1 MFFISIPATHIFR
14 EESRSKLPKC
24 DEEVFTRFL
33 IAARPINSER
43 RPRERP
49 GHPRR
54 SHNLTHFLFSS
65 MSSLLCTICQLFF
78 ISELPPPRRPA
89 GGNPAVGETLFG
101 EKLEAGSSVV
111 EPPQTQEVTSLEE
124 KSGSFAKA
132 RDTPWSREYVT
143 LDVRWQEIILLQGSK
158 PT

>member
-1 MFFISIPATHIFR
+1 MTFSVFLSQYQPHTYIQR
-14 EESRSKLPKC
+14 RESRSKLPKC

-65 MSSLLCTICQLFF
+65 LLHNLPTFLYFRIT
-78 ISELPPPRRPA
+78 SPPPAGWRQSCCGRDIVWGEIGGGLVSGRATTDARSNSVILWKKNPEALQRQETRP
-89 GGNPAVGETLFG
+89 GRVNM
-101 EKLEAGSSVV
+101 
-111 EPPQTQEVTSLEE
+111 
-124 KSGSFAKA
+124 
-132 RDTPWSREYVT
+132 
-143 LDVRWQEIILLQGSK
+143 
-158 PT
+158 

>member
-1 MFFISIPATHIFR
+1 MTFSVFYLDTGHTYIQR
-14 EESRSKLPKC
+14 RESRSKLPKC

-78 ISELPPPRRPA
+78 ISELPLPPPA
-89 GGNPAVGETLFG
+89 GWRQSCCGRDIVWGEIGGGLVSGRATTDARSKKNPEALQRQETRPG
-101 EKLEAGSSVV
+101 RVNM
-111 EPPQTQEVTSLEE
+111 
-124 KSGSFAKA
+124 
-132 RDTPWSREYVT
+132 
-143 LDVRWQEIILLQGSK
+143 
-158 PT
+158 

>member
-1 MFFISIPATHIFR
+1 MTFGVFFSRYSHTYIQR
-14 EESRSKLPKC
+14 RESRSKLPKC

-65 MSSLLCTICQLFF
+65 MSSSQFANFSLFQNYL
-78 ISELPPPRRPA
+78 SPPPAGWRQSCCGRDIVWGEIGGGLVSGRATTDARSNSVILWKKNPEALQRQETRP
-89 GGNPAVGETLFG
+89 GRVNM
-101 EKLEAGSSVV
+101 
-111 EPPQTQEVTSLEE
+111 
-124 KSGSFAKA
+124 
-132 RDTPWSREYVT
+132 
-143 LDVRWQEIILLQGSK
+143 
-158 PT
+158 

>member
-1 MFFISIPATHIFR
+1 MTFTVFYLNTGHTYIHR
-14 EESRSKLPKC
+14 RESRSKLPKC

-65 MSSLLCTICQLFF
+65 MSSLLLCTICQLFF
-78 ISELPPPRRPA
+78 ISELPLPRRPA
-89 GGNPAVGETLFG
+89 RGNPAVGETLFG

-111 EPPQTQEVTSLEE
+111 EPPQTQEV
-124 KSGSFAKA
+124 
-132 RDTPWSREYVT
+132 
-143 LDVRWQEIILLQGSK
+143 ILWIRKLCKGK
-158 PT
+158 RHALVA